1 VAAQPNFAFVITF
14 LSHLLRFAIFYV
26 YREIVERQQEAVA
39 RAPHLPPPLPPMTFP
54 TGFLSRLAPGSYSS
68 SAKGTLGSPSKA
80 SAKTLAEENEL
91 ALAFSLETLIQN
103 RRWQAVLTR
112 LASNPLEAEK
122 DLQVQTRGGFMS
134 QRGFTPLHY
143 ACERQP
149 PVEVISHLV
158 EAHPG
163 AIVKRCIPGGCLPL
177 HIACT
182 WYGSADAVSALLS
195 VDPSTAVATDELG
208 NLAIHSA
215 CFSGSDEHVILA
227 LVKANPASVLT
238 RNNQGSRPLDI
249 CKRLRHDNRRTVMSI
264 LNLAK
269 EEILAKHRRSQS
281 SGTWSEEAAAAAALN
296 DRLEISDRGV
306 GYRNVDDIHEMH
318 GAMGVEVSYN
328 DDENQEELLW
338 V

>member
-1 VAAQPNFAFVITF
+1 V
-14 LSHLLRFAIFYV
+14 S
-26 YREIVERQQEAVA
+26 
-39 RAPHLPPPLPPMTFP
+39 
-54 TGFLSRLAPGSYSS
+54 GSYSS
-68 SAKGTLGSPSKA
+68 SAAASAGVGGGAGGSPGKR
-80 SAKTLAEENEL
+80 SARTLAEEAEL

-103 RRWQAVLTR
+103 RRWTTVLTR

-149 PVEVISHLV
+149 PEDVISHLL

-163 AIVKRCIPGGCLPL
+163 AAVKRCLPGGCLPL

-195 VDPSTAVATDELG
+195 ADPSTAMATDELG
-208 NLAIHSA
+208 NLPLHSA
-215 CFSGSDEHVILA
+215 CFSGADDQVVVA
-227 LVKANPASVLT
+227 LLGANPTSVLT
-238 RNNQGSRPLDI
+238 RNNQGSRPVDI
-249 CKRLRHDNRRTVMSI
+249 CKRLRHENRRSVMAI
-264 LNLAK
+264 LNLKK
-269 EEILAKHRRSQS
+269 EEFLAGHRRSRS
-281 SGTWSEEAAAAAALN
+281 SGTWSEEAAAAAGASSPGDPRAVDGG
-296 DRLEISDRGV
+296 DR
-306 GYRNVDDIHEMH
+306 GYRNEDLHEMH

-338 V
+338 I